1 MVSDEEALPTTHPIQ
16 FGGSN
21 SEVHNAGEVWA
32 EALWEAYV
40 ALDEEATASGVLLDS
55 QPFAS
60 ASTATAV
67 SVRGGG
73 VVRRAGP
80 TWSTA
85 RQLTGYYLVE
95 CEDESEAE
103 VWALKIPAVSTG
115 EVEIRRIMD
124 GPAG

>member
-1 MVSDEEALPTTHPIQ
+1 VPKFALLIYEDE
-16 FGGSN
+16 
-21 SEVHNAGEVWA
+21 VAGPKPPSPEWR
-32 EALWEAYV
+32 ALWEAYV

-103 VWALKIPAVSTG
+103 VWALKKPAVSTG